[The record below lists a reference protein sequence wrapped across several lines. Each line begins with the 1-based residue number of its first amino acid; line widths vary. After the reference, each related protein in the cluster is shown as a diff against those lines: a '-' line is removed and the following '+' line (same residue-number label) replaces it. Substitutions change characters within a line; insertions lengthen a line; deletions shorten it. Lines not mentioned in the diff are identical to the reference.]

1 MKKITCL
8 FLCLLLLSGGCS
20 GLYNARL
27 EMVEP
32 QNGLSFQDD
41 TLQIAFAPFI
51 SDSLNSKIQNLSQ
64 ENIKIIWEEALLT
77 DPSGLDLPLIPLR
90 DEEISPGLTAKPSLL
105 EPGEIIE
112 QKLIPRENIYYNL
125 QARSYRSF
133 PIVVT
138 DNPLY
143 SHVREYQGQSI
154 KLLLPVQIGAEIRE
168 YFFEFVIDLRLI
180 GQPGRAPEF

>member
-1 MKKITCL
+1 
-8 FLCLLLLSGGCS
+8 
-20 GLYNARL
+20 
-27 EMVEP
+27 
-32 QNGLSFQDD
+32 
-41 TLQIAFAPFI
+41 
-51 SDSLNSKIQNLSQ
+51 
-64 ENIKIIWEEALLT
+64 
-77 DPSGLDLPLIPLR
+77 LPLIPLR
-90 DEEISPGLTAKPSLL
+90 DEEISPELTAKPSLL